1 MKTISE
7 DVFRVL
13 RIAKE
18 MADGEYSESFLKEC
32 GDSEVDSGDSGEVV
46 RAGISSIFSDVYE
59 DYNHRIETEITVL
72 FDPLIDELCRLCALY
87 EMKEGI
93 VSERSGRRM
102 QMETAI
108 TDSFNFENYVY
119 DYGLRTCFKGPGRKR
134 LVILIGMEFCG
145 YDELPTVLAEVRRT
159 MEDQVRRFRV
169 ELGIEENQTM
179 EQEAA

>member
-18 MADGEYSESFLKEC
+18 MADGEYSELFLKEC
-32 GDSEVDSGDSGEVV
+32 SDSEVDSGDSSEVV
-46 RAGISSIFSDVYE
+46 RAGISSMFSDVYE

-93 VSERSGRRM
+93 SSGRSGRRM

-108 TDSFNFENYVY
+108 TDSFNFQNYIY
-119 DYGLRTCFKGPGRKR
+119 DYGLRTCFTGPGRKR
-134 LVILIGMEFCG
+134 LVLLTGMEFCG
-145 YDELPTVLAEVRRT
+145 HDELPTVLAEVRRT
-159 MEDQVRRFRV
+159 MKDQVRQLRA
-169 ELGIEENQTM
+169 ELGIEKNPTV